1 MKEPL
6 CYSITQVQK
15 IESKT
20 MTVKELIQTAIDN
33 LPEEQLDELYQL
45 IKNFT
50 ASKNNLLEEKSSL
63 SKRRFPVENMVGK
76 SKILGDMVSPIVDEE
91 DWECLK

>member
-1 MKEPL
+1 
-6 CYSITQVQK
+6 
-15 IESKT
+15 

-50 ASKNNLLEEKSSL
+50 ASKNNLLEEKPSL
-63 SKRRFPVENMVGK
+63 FKRRFPV
-76 SKILGDMVSPIVDEE
+76 

>member
-1 MKEPL
+1 
-6 CYSITQVQK
+6 
-15 IESKT
+15 

-50 ASKNNLLEEKSSL
+50 ASKSYC
-63 SKRRFPVENMVGK
+63 R
-76 SKILGDMVSPIVDEE
+76 
-91 DWECLK
+91 

>member
-1 MKEPL
+1 
-6 CYSITQVQK
+6 
-15 IESKT
+15 

-63 SKRRFPVENMVGK
+63 FKRRFPVENMVDK
-76 SKILGDMVSPIVDEE
+76 AKILGDMVSPIVDEE

>member
-1 MKEPL
+1 
-6 CYSITQVQK
+6 
-15 IESKT
+15 

-45 IKNFT
+45 
-50 ASKNNLLEEKSSL
+50 
-63 SKRRFPVENMVGK
+63 FPVENMVDK
-76 SKILGDMVSPIVDEE
+76 AKILGDMVSPVVDEE

>member
-1 MKEPL
+1 
-6 CYSITQVQK
+6 
-15 IESKT
+15 

-63 SKRRFPVENMVGK
+63 SKLRFPVEKMVGK